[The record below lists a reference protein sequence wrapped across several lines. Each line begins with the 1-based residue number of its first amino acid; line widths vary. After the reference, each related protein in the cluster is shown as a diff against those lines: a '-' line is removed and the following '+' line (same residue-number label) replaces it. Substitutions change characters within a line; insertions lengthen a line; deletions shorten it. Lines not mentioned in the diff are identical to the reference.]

1 MYNLNELIHN
11 SCEKFANRNAFLLKK
26 DKKVYPV
33 TFKEFE
39 KRVIRMSNGMK
50 KKGIQ
55 NCNVIVSGRNSYE
68 WVLCAFAAIYSGCVI
83 VPIDASLPLEEYSRI
98 VERSEAKAILFS
110 KDIED
115 KCVNNDVEHK
125 ICFADIESLESDGEY
140 IPSGADPEKKA
151 IMLFTSGTTATSK
164 AVMLSH
170 YNFVSNIESLAQW
183 EDFRKEDIYLALL
196 PFFHA
201 FGITGFLVYFYHG
214 ACSAF
219 CDGLRIKKAFTDY
232 HITAF
237 VAVPLIL
244 DKMKDNILSH
254 IEKTGRMKKFRFAI
268 SLSKFLRKIGIDI
281 RKKLFSEVHKSLG
294 GGIRLIITGAAAIN
308 AETANF
314 YNNIGITLIQGYGLS
329 ETAPVL
335 SAENP
340 QNMKLGSV
348 GKAIPG
354 VEVKI
359 FEPDEKG
366 IGEIIA
372 KGPNVMIGYKDIES
386 PIYDGYFHT
395 GDIGYI
401 DSEGYIFICGRKK
414 NVIVLPNGENVFPE
428 EIESKINEIEGVL
441 ESVVLMT
448 GEKSVIG
455 AKIVYDPEFTDT
467 AKINEAIAELN
478 KTLAE
483 FKKIRKIDYTTQE
496 FVKTSTGKIKRNLL

>member
-1 MYNLNELIHN
+1 MNLNEFIHN
-11 SCEKFANRNAFLLKK
+11 SCVKFAKRNAFLLKE
-26 DKKVYPV
+26 DKKVYSV
-33 TFKEFE
+33 TFEEFE
-39 KRVIRMSNGMK
+39 KKVIRMSAGLKNA
-50 KKGIQ
+50 GIQ
-55 NCNVIVSGRNSYE
+55 NCNVIVSGKNSYE

-83 VPIDASLPLEEYSRI
+83 VPIDASLPKEEYSRI
-98 VERSEAKAILFS
+98 VERSEAKAIFYA
-110 KDIED
+110 KEIEE
-115 KCVNNDVEHK
+115 KCTSSAVEHK
-125 ICFADIESLESDGEY
+125 ICFSEIESFETEGEY
-140 IPSGADPEKKA
+140 VPSGANPEEMA
-151 IMLFTSGTTATSK
+151 VMLFTSGTTATSK

-170 YNFVSNIESLAQW
+170 KNFVSNVDSMDKWVE
-183 EDFRKEDIYLALL
+183 FRCDDIYLALL

-219 CDGLRIKKAFTDY
+219 CEGLRIKKAFTDY

-244 DKMKDNILSH
+244 DKMKANIMSH
-254 IEKTGRMKKFRFAI
+254 IEKTGRMKKFKFAV
-268 SLSKFLRKIGIDI
+268 SLSKILLKLGIDV
-281 RKKLFSEVHKSLG
+281 RKKLFAEVHKQLG
-294 GGIRLIITGAAAIN
+294 GGLRLIISGAAAIN

-314 YNNIGITLIQGYGLS
+314 YNNIGLTLIQGYGLS

-335 SAENP
+335 TAENP
-340 QNMKLGSV
+340 RNMRLGSV

-372 KGPNVMIGYKDIES
+372 KGPNVMIGYKDQES
-386 PIYDGYFHT
+386 PIYNGYFHT

-401 DSEGYIFICGRKK
+401 DRDGFIFICGRKK

-428 EIESKINEIEGVL
+428 EIESKINEIEGVV
-441 ESVVLMT
+441 ESVVVMT

-455 AKIVYDPEFTDT
+455 AKVVYDPEFTDT
-467 AKINEAIAELN
+467 AKLDEAIAEIN
-478 KTLAE
+478 NTLAE